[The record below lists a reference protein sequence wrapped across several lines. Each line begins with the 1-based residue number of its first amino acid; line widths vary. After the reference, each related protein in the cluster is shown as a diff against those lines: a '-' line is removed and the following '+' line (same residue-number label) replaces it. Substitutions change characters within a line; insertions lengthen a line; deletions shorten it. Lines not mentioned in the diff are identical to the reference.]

1 MARAYKAILH
11 GDRVEWID
19 PPPYRRDPTRI
30 SITLQEDS
38 LSGHGARGDAM
49 ATALEAI
56 ARQGGISA
64 IPDPCT
70 WQREVREDRRL
81 SHYLTCPDS

>member
-38 LSGHGARGDAM
+38 LSGHGARGHCP
-49 ATALEAI
+49 
-56 ARQGGISA
+56 ARG
-64 IPDPCT
+64 DLC
-70 WQREVREDRRL
+70 
-81 SHYLTCPDS
+81 DS